1 MDSTWQLLI
10 DGLII
15 LILIIGMWRFS
26 SPERAASGNALAA
39 LGLLLALGVVWFS
52 HTIQERALVVAAIL
66 AGAAAGGSVAWRVN
80 MLQIPAMVAFQHGAG
95 SLAAC
100 ITSFVE
106 LTRDRVE
113 WVAVSRISGILG
125 LIVGAAA
132 FSGSIVAGVK
142 LAGLAR
148 QTPTVLPQHG
158 RVHAA
163 LVASVAVCGGVA
175 WCCAGSA
182 LLGVALLLVGL
193 AILWGVVFA
202 MRVGGADMPVLI
214 SFLNAATGLA
224 AALCGV
230 TIQNRLLIA
239 CGAFVAAS
247 GTVLTHAMCVAMN
260 RHVFRVF
267 TGTAAAPNAA
277 PAAVTDV
284 PPPVGTT
291 GVPVPQTD
299 GSPVERAAHALATA
313 QKVIVIPGYGMA
325 LAHAQFEAAQLAR
338 RLQDL
343 GREVRFAI
351 HPIAGRMPGHMHVLL
366 AEAEVDSDLL
376 FDLPEINDQFAQT
389 DLVLIVGACDVVNP
403 AAIHAKGT
411 PISGMP
417 ILAAHEARQ
426 VIVCNLD
433 ERPGYS
439 GVANP
444 LYTDPKTILLL
455 GDAKATLGDLLARL
469 DGST

>member
-291 GVPVPQTD
+291 GVP
-299 GSPVERAAHALATA
+299 E
-313 QKVIVIPGYGMA
+313 KVIVIPGYGMA

-426 VIVCNLD
+426 VIVCNL
-433 ERPGYS
+433 E
-439 GVANP
+439 
-444 LYTDPKTILLL
+444 KTILLL